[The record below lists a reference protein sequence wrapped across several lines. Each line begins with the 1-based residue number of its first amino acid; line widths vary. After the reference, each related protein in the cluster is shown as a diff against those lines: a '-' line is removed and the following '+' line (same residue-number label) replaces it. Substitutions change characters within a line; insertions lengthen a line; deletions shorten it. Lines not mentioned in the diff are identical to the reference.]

1 MPSFDVSSSADKVN
15 LANAIDVVSRQ
26 IDNRYD
32 FKNTSAKIEFNEK
45 DMIITLY
52 GDNDFQINQIK
63 DILYPSLEKKE
74 PDSTKRLEDKN
85 LESVSGNNVKL
96 DITITHGINQDR
108 GKKIIKLLKDS
119 KLKVQGSIQGD
130 SVRVSGAKRDVLQEA
145 IALLKNQ
152 ITDYPLNFENF
163 RD

>member
-63 DILYPSLEKKE
+63 DILYPSLEKK
-74 PDSTKRLEDKN
+74 N
-85 LESVSGNNVKL
+85 LTQQSV
-96 DITITHGINQDR
+96 
-108 GKKIIKLLKDS
+108 
-119 KLKVQGSIQGD
+119 
-130 SVRVSGAKRDVLQEA
+130 
-145 IALLKNQ
+145 
-152 ITDYPLNFENF
+152 
-163 RD
+163 